1 MDLGNDRFG
10 AAVTVSV
17 HWVDFF
23 VPLQQHIVHAPSIY
37 GQADDAG
44 KFGFCRHDARLHM
57 EKQGVNIPD
66 EMPVLLQYAV
76 WKAVDLFCFDFAILP
91 PAHNVPPGGCTDVD
105 CKIKVHITFVHSMHL
120 FRVYEDSAYLAAPA
134 AWGID
139 SDSLLLHG
147 MP

>member
-1 MDLGNDRFG
+1 MDLGNDRFS

-66 EMPVLLQYAV
+66 QMAVPFLYPVGE
-76 WKAVDLFCFDFAILP
+76 AVDLLCSQFAVLP
-91 PAHNVPPGGCTDVD
+91 PAYNVPPGGCTDVD
-105 CKIKVHITFVHSMHL
+105 SKIKVHVIFVH
-120 FRVYEDSAYLAAPA
+120 FLAFTKFK
-134 AWGID
+134 
-139 SDSLLLHG
+139 
-147 MP
+147 